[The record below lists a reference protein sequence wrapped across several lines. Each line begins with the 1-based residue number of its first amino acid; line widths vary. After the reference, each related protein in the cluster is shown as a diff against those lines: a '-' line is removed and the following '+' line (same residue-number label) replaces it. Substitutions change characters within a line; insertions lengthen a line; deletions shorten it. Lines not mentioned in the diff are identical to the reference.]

1 MYTTNIAILNDFL
14 VNSYYELEYCEIS
27 AHILIKEPSINLMRT
42 YFIIKAINVSNLSSA
57 KISFSNLFKADLNK
71 FKIIHRRK
79 DRNGQP

>member
-1 MYTTNIAILNDFL
+1 MYTISIAIVNDFL
-14 VNSYYELEYCEIS
+14 ENSHNKLEYCEIS
-27 AHILIKEPSINLMRT
+27 PHILIKEPSINLMRT
-42 YFIIKAINVSNLSSA
+42 DFIVKAININNLSSA